1 ALRETS
7 SEENRKFFSDLSHF
21 SNPSDNIANSAHP
34 AFGFKRSLIQ
44 LIANVCYLNTMNQD
58 CVRQMDCIPLLLD
71 HCNIDDYNPYICQ
84 WAIFCLRNVLEN
96 NQGNQQVIRSLTQ
109 LGLAS
114 NTRLAEA
121 GFVVEETTDGKL
133 RVVGKQ
139 NRDTA
144 P

>member
-1 ALRETS
+1 MYLGAIY
-7 SEENRKFFSDLSHF
+7 NRGLHHVQCLSIIYPNF
-21 SNPSDNIANSAHP
+21 I
-34 AFGFKRSLIQ
+34 I
-44 LIANVCYLNTMNQD
+44 
-58 CVRQMDCIPLLLD
+58 
-71 HCNIDDYNPYICQ
+71 IDICQ